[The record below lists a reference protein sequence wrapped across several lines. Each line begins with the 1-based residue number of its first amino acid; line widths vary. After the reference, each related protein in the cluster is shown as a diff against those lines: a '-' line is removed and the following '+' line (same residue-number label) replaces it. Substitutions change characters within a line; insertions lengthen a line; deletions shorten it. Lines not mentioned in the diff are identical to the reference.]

1 MMSKKKVYDYI
12 IDGSNTLYQSE
23 KWGDKKIIIDGKKY
37 DAINPDRLKLEVEY
51 FTERGYN
58 VLVCVDYSTTK
69 KDSKLFTTSKT
80 KFTKYLNEIQAVK
93 IQDDSELVKFK
104 RENPGS
110 IIVTNDSF
118 AGWISGKETDPEITT
133 SDWQK
138 EKKERKEFGF
148 KQGKFT
154 LARKNQKFTKE
165 KELQNKQKTN
175 EKANDKTPKPSNDP
189 DRINSQLQSLDAR
202 TRNLTSKIDGLSSL
216 VEELLSSRT
225 QTNSSALIPCKFEDE
240 FGQSHL
246 CLLGENLH
254 IWQDGKWFE
263 IALGAI
269 AKLLD

>member
-1 MMSKKKVYDYI
+1 MSKKKVYDYI
-12 IDGSNTLYQSE
+12 IDGSNALYQSE
-23 KWGDKKIIIDGKKY
+23 KWGDKKITIDGKEY

-51 FTERGYN
+51 FTDRDYN

-80 KFTKYLNEIQAVK
+80 KFTKYLNKIQAVK
-93 IQDDSELVKFK
+93 IQNDSELVKFK

-110 IIVTNDSF
+110 IIVTNDGFSS
-118 AGWISGKETDPEITT
+118 WISGEETVAEITT
-133 SDWQK
+133 ADWQK

-148 KQGKFT
+148 KEGKFT
-154 LARKNQKFTKE
+154 LARKNHNFTKE
-165 KELQNKQKTN
+165 KELPNKQKTK
-175 EKANDKTPKPSNDP
+175 EKVSEEISKASDDQ

-216 VEELLSSRT
+216 VEELLSSNT
-225 QTNSSALIPCKFEDE
+225 QSNSSVMIPCKIKDE

-254 IWQDGKWFE
+254 IWQEGEWIE
-263 IALGAI
+263 ITLGVI
-269 AKLLD
+269 